1 MADSSGFEAYLTAEV
16 EEYLWDKFPCDERVT
31 DAGQRQ
37 IAEII
42 AKEEDASARRVLANQ
57 VVEFLAVC
65 RGVPVQNVVQ
75 ELKDL
80 YSHTRGRQLCRW
92 QAKHREVVR
101 EARRS
106 NQKVLETVG

>member
-1 MADSSGFEAYLTAEV
+1 MATCYEPCLTDRV
-16 EEYLWDKFPCDERVT
+16 EEYLWGKFPCDERVT

-101 EARRS
+101 EDRRS
-106 NQKVLETVG
+106 NQKVMAMAG

>member
-1 MADSSGFEAYLTAEV
+1 MATCYEPCLTDRV

-101 EARRS
+101 EDRRS
-106 NQKVLETVG
+106 NQKVMAMAG

>member
-1 MADSSGFEAYLTAEV
+1 MATCYEPCLTDRV
-16 EEYLWDKFPCDERVT
+16 EEYLRDKFPCDERVT

-75 ELKDL
+75 ELKNL
-80 YSHTRGRQLCRW
+80 YSHSRGRKLCRW
-92 QAKHREVVR
+92 QAATRAGALKRHP
-101 EARRS
+101 S

>member
-1 MADSSGFEAYLTAEV
+1 MATCYEPCLTDRV
-16 EEYLWDKFPCDERVT
+16 EEYLWDAFPCDKSVT

-75 ELKDL
+75 ELKNL

-106 NQKVLETVG
+106 NQKVMAMAG

>member
-1 MADSSGFEAYLTAEV
+1 MATCYEPCLTDRV
-16 EEYLWDKFPCDERVT
+16 EDNLWDKFPCDERVT

-75 ELKDL
+75 ELKNL

-92 QAKHREVVR
+92 QAEHREVVR
-101 EARRS
+101 EAHRS
-106 NQKVLETVG
+106 NQRVVAMAG